1 MQLPWQSTGIL
12 LDLRLL
18 GMTMT
23 PGELDAASWEQ
34 SPRAISLQTGSW
46 FTCLFNILLDYS
58 PYFLSLKFLL
68 LETKDYNHKRL
79 ANNIIVVITLVIL
92 LSLKKK
98 ITHKLGIRQAFP
110 DLCPILLTDPW
121 EAPLS
126 YLSYPDSGIHVSTSL
141 PL

>member
-12 LDLRLL
+12 LGLSLL

-34 SPRAISLQTGSW
+34 SPHAISLQTGSW
-46 FTCLFNILLDYS
+46 FTCLFNILLNYF

-68 LETKDYNHKRL
+68 LETKDYNHKRF
-79 ANNIIVVITLVIL
+79 ANNIIVVITLVTL

-98 ITHKLGIRQAFP
+98 LH
-110 DLCPILLTDPW
+110 
-121 EAPLS
+121 
-126 YLSYPDSGIHVSTSL
+126 TSL
-141 PL
+141 A